1 MSDGTKARSVR
12 ETVLDLLRAL
22 EMTTVFGNPGSTE
35 LPFLQDWPGDLRYV
49 LALQEASAVA
59 MADGYAQAT
68 GRAAFVNLHSAA
80 GVGNA
85 LGSVF
90 TAFRNQTP
98 LVITAGQ
105 QVRGLMPYDPYLGA
119 DRASE
124 FPRPYVK
131 WSCEPLR
138 AQDVPV
144 AIAQA
149 HAIASQHPRGP
160 TFVSIPSDDWGAAS
174 AANAAGAARSI
185 APIGGADTAALAAFA
200 GVIAR
205 SARPALVV
213 GAGVDRDGA
222 YDAAVALAG
231 RMNAAVW
238 EAPNSSRSSF
248 PQDHPL
254 FAGFLPAVPER
265 LSQALEPFDL
275 ILVVGAPVFTFHV
288 AGEAAILSSGVP
300 VLLLTDDAD
309 AAAHSRSTGSALGA
323 LRPSIEA
330 LTTLLPAATRA
341 GPQARRV
348 PPPAPAGDPMT
359 PDFVMQEIA
368 RAIGR
373 DTVVV
378 EEAPSHRPAMQR
390 RVPIS
395 RSGGFFTMASGGLGW
410 GMPAAVGV
418 AMATGRR
425 VACLVGDG
433 SAMYSVQAMWTA
445 AQAGLPV
452 TFIVLNNRSYGAMLA
467 FSRLMQQPEP
477 PGVRLPGIAFLSL
490 AEGFGLP
497 ASSVA
502 GTGDLFP
509 ALEAALARPG
519 PSLVEVTLQAEAGDI
534 Y

>member
-1 MSDGTKARSVR
+1 MDARTVR
-12 ETVLDLLRAL
+12 ETVLDLLRKL

-35 LPFLQDWPGDLRYV
+35 LPFLQGWPDDLRYA

-80 GVGNA
+80 GLGNA

-144 AIAQA
+144 SIAQA

-160 TFVSIPSDDWGAAS
+160 TFVSIPSDDWTS
-174 AANAAGAARSI
+174 TSAAGAVRRI
-185 APIGGADTAALAAFA
+185 APIAGADPATLSAFA
-200 GVIAR
+200 EAVGR

-222 YDAAVALAG
+222 YDAAVALAE

-248 PQDHPL
+248 PQNHRL

-265 LSQALEPFDL
+265 LSQTLEPFDL
-275 ILVVGAPVFTFHV
+275 ILVVGGPVFTFHV

-300 VLLLTDDAD
+300 VLLITDDPD
-309 AAAHSRSTGSALGA
+309 AAVRSRSTGCALGA
-323 LRPSIEA
+323 LQPSIEA
-330 LTTLLPAATRA
+330 LTAILPAATRA
-341 GPQARRV
+341 GPEARRL
-348 PPPAPAGDPMT
+348 PPPASASDPMS

-368 RAIGR
+368 RAIGP

-418 AMATGRR
+418 AMATGRQ

-433 SAMYSVQAMWTA
+433 SAMYSLQAMWTA
-445 AQAGLPV
+445 AQAQLPV
-452 TFIVLNNRSYGAMLA
+452 TFIVLNNRGYGAMLA

-477 PGVRLPGIAFLSL
+477 PGVRLPGIGFPAL
-490 AEGFGLP
+490 AKGFGLP
-497 ASSVA
+497 AFSV
-502 GTGDLFP
+502 TGADDLFP
-509 ALEAALARPG
+509 SLQTAMSQPG

>member
-1 MSDGTKARSVR
+1 MTADVAALTVR
-12 ETVLDLLRAL
+12 DAVLDLLREL
-22 EMTTVFGNPGSTE
+22 DMTTVFGNPGSTE
-35 LPFLQDWPGDLRYV
+35 LPFLLGWPDDLRYV

-68 GRAAFVNLHSAA
+68 GRAAFVSLHSAA

-105 QVRGLMPYDPYLGA
+105 QARSLMPYDPYLGA

-131 WSCEPLR
+131 WSCEPMQ

-160 TFVSIPSDDWGAAS
+160 TFVSIPTDDWMATSAPGAV
-174 AANAAGAARSI
+174 RSI
-185 APIGGADTAALAAFA
+185 APNAGADPATLQAFA
-200 GVIAR
+200 DAVGR
-205 SARPALVV
+205 SMRPALVV

-222 YDAAVALAG
+222 YDTAVALAE

-248 PQDHPL
+248 PQDHRL

-288 AGEAAILSSGVP
+288 AGEAALLSSSVP
-300 VLLLTDDAD
+300 ILLVTDDPD
-309 AAAHSRSTGSALGA
+309 AAARGRSTGCVVGA
-323 LRPSIEA
+323 LRPSINA
-330 LTTLLPAATRA
+330 LTAMMPSATRA
-341 GPQARRV
+341 GPEARKL
-348 PPPAPAGDPMT
+348 PPPAFAGDPLS

-368 RAIGR
+368 RAVGP
-373 DTVVV
+373 DTLVV

-390 RVPIS
+390 RVTINRPGS
-395 RSGGFFTMASGGLGW
+395 FFTMASGGLGW

-433 SAMYSVQAMWTA
+433 SAMYSLQAMWTA
-445 AQAGLPV
+445 AQAKLPI
-452 TFIVLNNRSYGAMLA
+452 TFIVLNNRGYGAMLA
-467 FSRLMQQPEP
+467 FSRLMQAPEP
-477 PGVRLPGIAFLSL
+477 PGVRLPGIGFPAL
-490 AEGFGLP
+490 AESFGLP
-497 ASSVA
+497 AFSVTGA
-502 GTGDLFP
+502 GDLHLSLKT
-509 ALEAALARPG
+509 AMSRPG